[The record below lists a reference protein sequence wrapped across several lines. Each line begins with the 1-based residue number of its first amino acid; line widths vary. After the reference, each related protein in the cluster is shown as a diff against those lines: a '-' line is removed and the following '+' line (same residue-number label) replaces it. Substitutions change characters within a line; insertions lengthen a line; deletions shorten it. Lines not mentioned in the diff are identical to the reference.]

1 MALGNINRFKSWFV
15 SAGIISV
22 VTIWVLSGQF
32 GGNEETEQ
40 ATAETAAT
48 TASRNAVRVRTQSAE
63 EVMRTIV
70 VNGKTAPARITHL
83 AAETDGRVE
92 YVGAERGASLKTGDL
107 IVRLDERDRSARLAQ
122 AEATVRQR
130 EVEYAARERLKS
142 ESYVSEAQLQ
152 EAIAL
157 LETARAE
164 LTRAQLDLGYMAVR
178 APFAGALQARHVE
191 VGDFVKRG
199 DPIATYVDNR
209 TIIVSAN
216 VSEFDAKY
224 VHVDE
229 TAEAR
234 LATGET
240 VRGRIRYVAPVADEA
255 TRTFTV
261 ELEVANADGK
271 LRAGGTAELSIP
283 AQTVLAHRVSPSLL
297 TLDDAGNVGV
307 KIINDRGEVE
317 FVVADIALSS
327 NDGVWLAGLPRR
339 RLLLR
344 WDRATL
350 PAAPWSMRFPKA
362 TPRQLSPSWSPR
374 TPGNEYD
381 RTGNAAVADRG
392 AFVAGHPD
400 WRRCRVHHDPQ
411 RGRA

>member
-1 MALGNINRFKSWFV
+1 MALGNINRFRSWFV
-15 SAGIISV
+15 SAGIITV
-22 VTIWVLSGQF
+22 VTIWLLSGQF

-40 ATAETAAT
+40 ATAETVAAT
-48 TASRNAVRVRTQSAE
+48 TLRNAVRVRTQSAE

-83 AAETDGRVE
+83 EAETDGRIE
-92 YVGAERGASLKTGDL
+92 YVGAERGASLNTGDL

-130 EVEYAARERLKS
+130 EVEYEARERLKS

-164 LTRAQLDLGYMAVR
+164 LKRAQLDLGYMAVR

-191 VGDFVKRG
+191 IGDFVKRG

-216 VSEFDAKY
+216 VSEFDTKY

-240 VRGRIRYVAPVADEA
+240 VRGRIRYVAPVADES

-261 ELEVANADGK
+261 ELEVINTNGK
-271 LRAGGTAELSIP
+271 LRAGGTAELRIP
-283 AQTVLAHRVSPSLL
+283 AQTVFAHRVSPSLL

-317 FVVADIALSS
+317 FVAADIALSS
-327 NDGVWLAGLPRR
+327 NDGVWLAGLPET
-339 RLLLR
+339 
-344 WDRATL
+344 ATIITVGQGYVTSGAVVDAV
-350 PAAPWSMRFPKA
+350 PEGDAE
-362 TPRQLSPSWSPR
+362 T
-374 TPGNEYD
+374 
-381 RTGNAAVADRG
+381 AVAIMESED
-392 AFVAGHPD
+392 AK
-400 WRRCRVHHDPQ
+400 
-411 RGRA
+411 

>member
-1 MALGNINRFKSWFV
+1 MGKITMAPGNISRFRSWFV
-15 SAGIISV
+15 SGGIIVV
-22 VTIWVLSGQF
+22 VTIWLLSGQF
-32 GGNEETEQ
+32 GGGQEHEQ
-40 ATAETAAT
+40 ASDEAVT
-48 TASRNAVRVRTQSAE
+48 TAVSRNAVRVRTQSAE

-70 VNGKTAPARITHL
+70 VNGKTAPARVANL
-83 AAETDGRVE
+83 AAETDGRIE
-92 YVGAERGASLKTGDL
+92 YVGAERGATLETGDL

-130 EVEYAARERLKS
+130 EVEYAARESLKS

-164 LTRAQLDLGYMAVR
+164 LTRARLDLGYMSVR
-178 APFAGALQARHVE
+178 APFDGALQARSVE

-216 VSEFDAKY
+216 LSEFDAGF
-224 VHVDE
+224 VDVDD

-240 VRGRIRYVAPVADEA
+240 VRGRIRYVAPVADES

-261 ELEVANADGK
+261 ELEVDNADGQ
-271 LRAGGTAELSIP
+271 LRAGGTAQLRIP
-283 AQTVLAHRVSPSLL
+283 AEAVLAHRVSPSLL
-297 TLDDAGNVGV
+297 TLDDAGNVGI
-307 KIINDRGEVE
+307 KIINDLGQVE

-327 NDGVWLAGLPRR
+327 NDGVWLAGLPVT
-339 RLLLR
+339 
-344 WDRATL
+344 ATIITVGQGYVSSGAL
-350 PAAPWSMRFPKA
+350 VDAVPESDAE
-362 TPRQLSPSWSPR
+362 T
-374 TPGNEYD
+374 
-381 RTGNAAVADRG
+381 AVAIKGSEDT
-392 AFVAGHPD
+392 D
-400 WRRCRVHHDPQ
+400 
-411 RGRA
+411 